1 VFPVKRIGL
10 GRWVDQHISWFFI
23 LPAVLFLA
31 AVVAFPVVYTIGL
44 SFFNWSGATTPPAW
58 VGFGNYADILSGDA
72 GFLNAL
78 FVTAYVTGVSMLIE
92 VTLGVGLAQLLNRE
106 FIGKGIARTLLI
118 LPVAGTPVALAL
130 SILVC
135 RMLPGI
141 SFLVPWFIVFRSLGI
156 LDTYT
161 GLIIAHLVITVPL
174 ITWIMIGFFEE
185 VPVELED
192 AARIDGFSRV
202 GVFLRIALPLVRP
215 GLVSA
220 AILALIFTWNSFLLP
235 LILAGVKTKTLPVV
249 VYSFITFDY
258 LDLGGIYAAS
268 TLVTLPVIVMVLLVQ
283 RQFIRGLTLGGVK
296 G

>member
-1 VFPVKRIGL
+1 MIGKSLGPRPARTARRTLFYCALILVLIAFIFPFFWMAFNSFKTHEKILEYPPAFAFSPTLSNFRNVVSQTSVVKYT
-10 GRWVDQHISWFFI
+10 WNSI
-23 LPAVLFLA
+23 L
-31 AVVAFPVVYTIGL
+31 VAF
-44 SFFNWSGATTPPAW
+44 GA
-58 VGFGNYADILSGDA
+58 
-72 GFLNAL
+72 
-78 FVTAYVTGVSMLIE
+78 
-92 VTLGVGLAQLLNRE
+92 LGVGMVLGLPAAY
-106 FIGKGIARTLLI
+106 GIARFRHRM
-118 LPVAGTPVALAL
+118 LAL
-130 SILVC
+130 GILVC
-135 RMLPGI
+135 RMIPGI
-141 SFLVPWFIVFRSLGI
+141 SFLVPWFIVFRSLGL

-161 GLIIAHLVITVPL
+161 GLVIAHLVITVPL

-185 VPVELED
+185 VPVELEE
-192 AARIDGFSRV
+192 AARIDGCSRA

-283 RQFIRGLTLGGVK
+283 RQFIRGLTIGGVK